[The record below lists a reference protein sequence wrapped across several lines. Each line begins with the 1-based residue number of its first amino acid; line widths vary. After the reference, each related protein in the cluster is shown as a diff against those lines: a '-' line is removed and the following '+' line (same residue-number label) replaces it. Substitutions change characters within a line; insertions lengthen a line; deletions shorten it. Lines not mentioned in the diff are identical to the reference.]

1 LFISSYRTKHSPAGP
16 VRVRTPCP
24 KTEQRSGSV
33 DAFQAIRGGTLL
45 DAPVQWANGHVTLS
59 PGIGATRTVFQCPAE
74 RIRNEPRLRGEH
86 SAHRSDEV
94 PRSPEPRARGRR
106 AL

>member
-1 LFISSYRTKHSPAGP
+1 
-16 VRVRTPCP
+16 
-24 KTEQRSGSV
+24 V

-74 RIRNEPRLRGEH
+74 RIRVEPRLRGQHPHIDFDQGSMTSGPE
-86 SAHRSDEV
+86 
-94 PRSPEPRARGRR
+94 SPPPERVNT
-106 AL
+106 